1 MKYFIIAGEASG
13 DLHASHVVKEI
24 YAIDKQATIIG
35 WGGDNMQQAGV
46 EIKKHIKELS
56 FMGFVE
62 VLKNIFSIFRHFKE
76 AKKQILAFHPDV
88 LLFVDYPGFNLRMAK
103 WAKLSGFKTA
113 YYISPKA
120 WAWKENRVHA
130 IHQYIDEMLCILPF
144 EKQFYAKWNYP
155 IRYVGNPTAEEITK
169 ERLIPSTITDEN
181 VIALLPGSR
190 VQEINKMLP
199 IMLEVAKQYDAY
211 TVIIAQAPNLPK
223 EVYDPFLKNYT
234 FKLVQHQTYSILKV
248 AKVAMVTSGT
258 ATLETALFKVPQ
270 VVCYIAN
277 NFSYQIAKRILKIK
291 YISLVNLILDKP
303 CVKELIQDELNVTS
317 LKNEID
323 KLLFDENYRNSLFEN
338 YQTLESDLKESQA
351 SVESA
356 KWICNLA
363 LKK

>member
-13 DLHASHVVKEI
+13 DLHASHVAKEI
-24 YAIDKQATIIG
+24 HAIDKQAKIIG
-35 WGGDNMQQAGV
+35 WGGDYMQQAGV

-62 VLKNIFSIFRHFKE
+62 VIKNIFFIFRHFKD
-76 AKKQILAFHPDV
+76 AKKQILAFNPDV

-103 WAKLSGFKTA
+103 WAKLNGFKTA

-120 WAWKENRVHA
+120 WAWKENRVHI
-130 IHQYIDEMLCILPF
+130 IHQYIDEMICILPF

-338 YQTLESDLKESQA
+338 YQILESDLKESQA

-363 LKK
+363 FKK

>member
-13 DLHASHVVKEI
+13 DLHASNLAKEI
-24 YAIDKQATIIG
+24 YLKDIQAEIKG
-35 WGGDNMQQAGV
+35 WGGDAMQKAGV
-46 EIKKHIKELS
+46 SIIKHIHELA

-62 VLKNIFSIFRHFKE
+62 VVKNIFSIFKHFKE
-76 AKKQILAFHPDV
+76 AKEQIISFNPDV
-88 LLFVDYPGFNLRMAK
+88 IVFVDYPGFNLRMAK
-103 WAKLSGFKTA
+103 WAKLKGYKTA

-120 WAWKENRVHA
+120 WAWKENRVHT
-130 IHQYIDEMLCILPF
+130 IHKYIDEMLCILPF
-144 EKQFYAKWNYP
+144 EKAFYAKWNYP

-169 ERLIPSTITDEN
+169 ELLIPSTINEEN
-181 VIALLPGSR
+181 IIALLPGSR

-199 IMLEVAKQYDAY
+199 IMLEVAKQYKDY
-211 TVIIAQAPNLPK
+211 TIIIAQAPNLGK
-223 EVYDPFLKNYT
+223 ENYQPFLKNYS
-234 FKLVQHQTYSILKV
+234 FKLVQHQTYNILKV

-277 NFSYQIAKRILKIK
+277 NFSYQIAKRILSIK

-303 CVKELIQDELNVTS
+303 CVKELIQDDLNLAS

-323 KLLFDENYRNSLFEN
+323 KLLFDESYRDKMFND
-338 YQTLESDLKESQA
+338 YQTLENQLKESKA

-356 KWICNLA
+356 KWICELA
-363 LKK
+363 FKK